1 MSRSVSSVSSSRS
14 GSFFAKL
21 LAILSVAVTIVLV
34 DSVNADAEAANPKY
48 AGIVV
53 DAKTGN
59 VLYSENADRLQY
71 PASLTKMMT
80 LYMTFEA
87 LEQGRIRLDTPVP
100 FSAHAAAQAPTKLG
114 VRAGGTI
121 TVEQGILGLVTLSAN
136 DAATALGEMLGGG
149 SEDRFAQLMTA
160 KAHALGMTR
169 TTYRNANGLPNTAQM
184 TTARDQARL
193 GIALRQHFP
202 QYYGYFSTRA
212 FKFGSRTI
220 RSHNRLVGSV
230 RGVDGIK
237 TGYTRA
243 SGFNLVSSMRR
254 GNRHLIGVVL
264 GGRSGG
270 SRDAIM
276 RNLLAENLEKGAT
289 TRTVIAV
296 TERNG
301 GDASAE
307 VADASDTPARPA
319 APVQAAPA
327 PESAPSRLA
336 ARLSTLAAATAAVP
350 PAPPKPEASK
360 PEVRPT
366 ESKIEPAPLTNGV
379 ISSQPLSI
387 IPGSSEPMKP
397 VRVKTVQVKAGAV
410 KVASAAP
417 AQVAPQVTSTIAS
430 RSDVAET
437 SGAVVARADLINKPE
452 PQSQPEAPKAD
463 LARAELPRQ
472 PAGFGTGNGILGV
485 LPAATASAPAPA
497 APKLASA
504 DPAPQPIQMSATT
517 KPAVTHSGWIVQ
529 VGALESENEAQQR
542 IDAARSSARGL
553 LSKAD
558 PFTEPVLA
566 KDNRKLYRARFA
578 GLERDQAEAVCRALK
593 RADISCITVRN

>member
-21 LAILSVAVTIVLV
+21 LAILSMALTVVLV

-87 LEQGRIRLDTPVP
+87 LEQGRIRLDTLVP

-114 VRAGGTI
+114 VRAGGSI

-136 DAATALGEMLGGG
+136 DAATALGEMLGG
-149 SEDRFAQLMTA
+149 SEDRFAQMMTA

-212 FKFGSRTI
+212 FKFGTRTI

-243 SGFNLVSSMRR
+243 AGFNLVSSVQVD
-254 GNRHLIGVVL
+254 GKSIVSVVL
-264 GGRSGG
+264 GGTSGPA
-270 SRDAIM
+270 RDAQM
-276 RNLLAENLEKGAT
+276 RNLIAT
-289 TRTVIAV
+289 YLPKASSR
-296 TERNG
+296 G
-301 GDASAE
+301 GNSAL
-307 VADASDTPARPA
+307 VA
-319 APVQAAPA
+319 QAAPA
-327 PESAPSRLA
+327 PEMIETPAPVQPQKARLQVAPEQVAKTITATQPPISAAAADLSLPHKGPLPDARYQVAEAEVAYTETSAPKSENPLVA
-336 ARLSTLAAATAAVP
+336 QTMPAATKVKTTSFKQQAPVVAPAAQDNAAVDHVTT
-350 PAPPKPEASK
+350 AS
-360 PEVRPT
+360 
-366 ESKIEPAPLTNGV
+366 TNAT
-379 ISSQPLSI
+379 P
-387 IPGSSEPMKP
+387 
-397 VRVKTVQVKAGAV
+397 
-410 KVASAAP
+410 ASAAP
-417 AQVAPQVTSTIAS
+417 AGWVVQVGVSPS
-430 RSDVAET
+430 RQMAM
-437 SGAVVARADLINKPE
+437 DLLE
-452 PQSQPEAPKAD
+452 
-463 LARAELPRQ
+463 
-472 PAGFGTGNGILGV
+472 
-485 LPAATASAPAPA
+485 SA
-497 APKLASA
+497 KSKGGKELASA
-504 DPAPQPIQMSATT
+504 
-517 KPAVTHSGWIVQ
+517 KPFAVAYGAGNDQ
-529 VGALESENEAQQR
+529 V
-542 IDAARSSARGL
+542 
-553 LSKAD
+553 
-558 PFTEPVLA
+558 
-566 KDNRKLYRARFA
+566 YRARF
-578 GLERDQAEAVCRALK
+578 GGFDDQRDAVNACKALK
-593 RADISCITVRN
+593 KAGIKCWAAAQ

>member
-1 MSRSVSSVSSSRS
+1 MQAKSGIVSRSVSSVSSSRS

-21 LAILSVAVTIVLV
+21 MAILSVALTVVLV
-34 DSVNADAEAANPKY
+34 DSVNAEAEAANSKY

-80 LYMTFEA
+80 IYMTFEA

-212 FKFGSRTI
+212 FKFGTRTI

-243 SGFNLVSSMRR
+243 AGFNLVSSVQVD
-254 GNRHLIGVVL
+254 GKSIVGVVL
-264 GGRSGG
+264 GGASTPA
-270 SRDAIM
+270 RDAQM
-276 RNLLAENLEKGAT
+276 RNLIAT
-289 TRTVIAV
+289 YLPKASSRGGSSALIA
-296 TERNG
+296 
-301 GDASAE
+301 
-307 VADASDTPARPA
+307 
-319 APVQAAPA
+319 QAAPA
-327 PESAPSRLA
+327 PEMIVTPAPVMPQKVQPQVAKTITAAQPPISAAAADLSLPHKGPLPDARYQAAETEVAYAETAQPKSDNPLVAQPMPAPTKVKTTTFKQQASLA
-336 ARLSTLAAATAAVP
+336 APKPAPASLRPEQADTAVDNVTTASTTAAP
-350 PAPPKPEASK
+350 
-360 PEVRPT
+360 
-366 ESKIEPAPLTNGV
+366 
-379 ISSQPLSI
+379 
-387 IPGSSEPMKP
+387 
-397 VRVKTVQVKAGAV
+397 
-410 KVASAAP
+410 ASAASTDNGP
-417 AQVAPQVTSTIAS
+417 SGWVVQVGVSPS
-430 RSDVAET
+430 RQMAM
-437 SGAVVARADLINKPE
+437 DLLESAKTKGG
-452 PQSQPEAPKAD
+452 KA
-463 LARAELPRQ
+463 
-472 PAGFGTGNGILGV
+472 
-485 LPAATASAPAPA
+485 
-497 APKLASA
+497 LASA
-504 DPAPQPIQMSATT
+504 
-517 KPAVTHSGWIVQ
+517 KPFAV
-529 VGALESENEAQQR
+529 AY
-542 IDAARSSARGL
+542 AAGG
-553 LSKAD
+553 D
-558 PFTEPVLA
+558 Q
-566 KDNRKLYRARFA
+566 LYRARF
-578 GLERDQAEAVCRALK
+578 GGFDDQRDAVNACKALK
-593 RADISCITVRN
+593 KAGIKCWAAAQ

>member
-1 MSRSVSSVSSSRS
+1 MQAKSGIVSRSVSSVSSSRS

-21 LAILSVAVTIVLV
+21 MAILSVALTVVLV
-34 DSVNADAEAANPKY
+34 DSVNAEAEAANSKY

-80 LYMTFEA
+80 IYMTFEA

-212 FKFGSRTI
+212 FKFGTRTI

-243 SGFNLVSSMRR
+243 AGFNLVSSVQVD
-254 GNRHLIGVVL
+254 GKSIVGVVL
-264 GGRSGG
+264 GGASTPA
-270 SRDAIM
+270 RDAQM
-276 RNLLAENLEKGAT
+276 RNLIATYLPKASSRGGSSALIAE
-289 TRTVIAV
+289 
-296 TERNG
+296 
-301 GDASAE
+301 
-307 VADASDTPARPA
+307 
-319 APVQAAPA
+319 AAPA
-327 PESAPSRLA
+327 PAMIVTPAPVMPQKAQPQVAKTITA
-336 ARLSTLAAATAAVP
+336 AQPPISAAAADLSLPHKGPLPDARYQVAETEVAYTETAQPKSDNPLVAQP
-350 PAPPKPEASK
+350 MPAPTKVKTMTFKQQAK
-360 PEVRPT
+360 
-366 ESKIEPAPLTNGV
+366 PAPASMRPEQADT
-379 ISSQPLSI
+379 
-387 IPGSSEPMKP
+387 
-397 VRVKTVQVKAGAV
+397 AV
-410 KVASAAP
+410 DNVTTASTTPTSASAASTDNGP
-417 AQVAPQVTSTIAS
+417 TGWVVQVGVSPS
-430 RSDVAET
+430 RQMAM
-437 SGAVVARADLINKPE
+437 DLLESAKNKGG
-452 PQSQPEAPKAD
+452 KA
-463 LARAELPRQ
+463 
-472 PAGFGTGNGILGV
+472 
-485 LPAATASAPAPA
+485 
-497 APKLASA
+497 LASA
-504 DPAPQPIQMSATT
+504 
-517 KPAVTHSGWIVQ
+517 KPFAV
-529 VGALESENEAQQR
+529 AY
-542 IDAARSSARGL
+542 AAGG
-553 LSKAD
+553 D
-558 PFTEPVLA
+558 Q
-566 KDNRKLYRARFA
+566 LYRARF
-578 GLERDQAEAVCRALK
+578 GGFDDQRDAVNACKALK
-593 RADISCITVRN
+593 KAGIKCWAAAQ

>member
-1 MSRSVSSVSSSRS
+1 MQAKSGIVSRSVSSVSSFRS

-21 LAILSVAVTIVLV
+21 LAILSVAVTVVLV
-34 DSVNADAEAANPKY
+34 DSVNAEAEAANSKY

-80 LYMTFEA
+80 LYLVFEA

-136 DAATALGEMLGGG
+136 DASTALGEMLAG

-243 SGFNLVSSMRR
+243 AGFNLVSSVQVD
-254 GNRHLIGVVL
+254 GKSIVSVVL
-264 GGRSGG
+264 GGTSGAA
-270 SRDAIM
+270 RDAQM
-276 RNLLAENLEKGAT
+276 RNLIAT
-289 TRTVIAV
+289 YLPKASSR
-296 TERNG
+296 G
-301 GDASAE
+301 GNSAL
-307 VADASDTPARPA
+307 VA
-319 APVQAAPA
+319 QAAPA
-327 PESAPSRLA
+327 PANLETPAPVQPQKARQQLA
-336 ARLSTLAAATAAVP
+336 PQPVVQQQVAQQQVAKTITAAQPPISAAAADLGLPRKGPLPDARYQVAETEVAYTETSATKSDNPLVAQAMPAPTKVKTTSFKQQAPAAAPAEPADAAVDHVTTASTSA
-350 PAPPKPEASK
+350 AP
-360 PEVRPT
+360 
-366 ESKIEPAPLTNGV
+366 
-379 ISSQPLSI
+379 
-387 IPGSSEPMKP
+387 
-397 VRVKTVQVKAGAV
+397 
-410 KVASAAP
+410 ASAAP
-417 AQVAPQVTSTIAS
+417 AGWVVQVGVSPSRQMAMDLLEGAKSKGGKALAS
-430 RSDVAET
+430 AKPFAVAY
-437 SGAVVARADLINKPE
+437 
-452 PQSQPEAPKAD
+452 
-463 LARAELPRQ
+463 
-472 PAGFGTGNGILGV
+472 GTGN
-485 LPAATASAPAPA
+485 
-497 APKLASA
+497 
-504 DPAPQPIQMSATT
+504 D
-517 KPAVTHSGWIVQ
+517 Q
-529 VGALESENEAQQR
+529 V
-542 IDAARSSARGL
+542 
-553 LSKAD
+553 
-558 PFTEPVLA
+558 
-566 KDNRKLYRARFA
+566 YRARF
-578 GLERDQAEAVCRALK
+578 GGFDDQRDAVNACKALK
-593 RADISCITVRN
+593 KAGIKCWAAAQ

>member
-1 MSRSVSSVSSSRS
+1 MQAKSGIVSRSVSSVSSSRS
-14 GSFFAKL
+14 GSFFARL
-21 LAILSVAVTIVLV
+21 LAILSVAVTIVMV

-243 SGFNLVSSMRR
+243 AGFNLVSSVQVD
-254 GNRHLIGVVL
+254 GKSIVGVVM
-264 GGRSGG
+264 GGASTPA
-270 SRDAIM
+270 RDAQM
-276 RNLLAENLEKGAT
+276 RNL
-289 TRTVIAV
+289 IASYLPKASS
-296 TERNG
+296 RG
-301 GDASAE
+301 GSSALI
-307 VADASDTPARPA
+307 A
-319 APVQAAPA
+319 QAAPA
-327 PESAPSRLA
+327 PAMIVTPAPVQPKKAQQMAKTITAAQPPISAAAADLSLPHKGPMPDARYQIAETEVAYAETA
-336 ARLSTLAAATAAVP
+336 ARKSDNPLVAQPMPAPTKVKTMTFKQQASVAVP
-350 PAPPKPEASK
+350 
-360 PEVRPT
+360 T
-366 ESKIEPAPLTNGV
+366 
-379 ISSQPLSI
+379 
-387 IPGSSEPMKP
+387 
-397 VRVKTVQVKAGAV
+397 
-410 KVASAAP
+410 
-417 AQVAPQVTSTIAS
+417 
-430 RSDVAET
+430 
-437 SGAVVARADLINKPE
+437 
-452 PQSQPEAPKAD
+452 
-463 LARAELPRQ
+463 
-472 PAGFGTGNGILGV
+472 
-485 LPAATASAPAPA
+485 PAPA
-497 APKLASA
+497 YMPPEQGDTSVDEVTTASTTPSPTRAASTSNGPTGWVVQVGVSPSRQMAMDLLESARSKGGKALASA
-504 DPAPQPIQMSATT
+504 
-517 KPAVTHSGWIVQ
+517 KPFAV
-529 VGALESENEAQQR
+529 AY
-542 IDAARSSARGL
+542 AAGG
-553 LSKAD
+553 D
-558 PFTEPVLA
+558 Q
-566 KDNRKLYRARFA
+566 LYRARF
-578 GLERDQAEAVCRALK
+578 GGFDDQRDAVNACKALK
-593 RADISCITVRN
+593 KAGIKCWAAAQ

>member
-1 MSRSVSSVSSSRS
+1 MQAKSGIVSRSVSSVSSSRS
-14 GSFFAKL
+14 GSFFARL
-21 LAILSVAVTIVLV
+21 LAILSVAVTIVMV

-243 SGFNLVSSMRR
+243 AGFNLVSSVQVD
-254 GNRHLIGVVL
+254 GKSIVGVVM
-264 GGRSGG
+264 GGASTPA
-270 SRDAIM
+270 RDAQM
-276 RNLLAENLEKGAT
+276 RNL
-289 TRTVIAV
+289 IASYLPKASS
-296 TERNG
+296 RG
-301 GDASAE
+301 GSSALI
-307 VADASDTPARPA
+307 A
-319 APVQAAPA
+319 QAAPA
-327 PESAPSRLA
+327 PAMIVTPAPVQPKKAQQMAKTITAAQPPISAAAADLSLPHRGPMPDVRYQIAETEVAYAETA
-336 ARLSTLAAATAAVP
+336 ARKSDNPLVAQPMPAPTKVKTMTFKQQASVAVP
-350 PAPPKPEASK
+350 
-360 PEVRPT
+360 T
-366 ESKIEPAPLTNGV
+366 
-379 ISSQPLSI
+379 
-387 IPGSSEPMKP
+387 
-397 VRVKTVQVKAGAV
+397 
-410 KVASAAP
+410 
-417 AQVAPQVTSTIAS
+417 
-430 RSDVAET
+430 
-437 SGAVVARADLINKPE
+437 
-452 PQSQPEAPKAD
+452 
-463 LARAELPRQ
+463 
-472 PAGFGTGNGILGV
+472 
-485 LPAATASAPAPA
+485 PAPA
-497 APKLASA
+497 YMPQEQGDTSVDEVTTASTTPSPTRAASTSNGPTGWVVQVGVSPSRQMAMDLLESARSKGGKALASA
-504 DPAPQPIQMSATT
+504 
-517 KPAVTHSGWIVQ
+517 KPFAV
-529 VGALESENEAQQR
+529 AY
-542 IDAARSSARGL
+542 AAGG
-553 LSKAD
+553 D
-558 PFTEPVLA
+558 Q
-566 KDNRKLYRARFA
+566 LYRARF
-578 GLERDQAEAVCRALK
+578 GGFDDQRDAVNACKALK
-593 RADISCITVRN
+593 KAGIKCWAAAQ

>member
-1 MSRSVSSVSSSRS
+1 MQAKSGIVSRSVSSVSSSRS
-14 GSFFAKL
+14 GSFFARL
-21 LAILSVAVTIVLV
+21 LAILSVAVTIVMV

-243 SGFNLVSSMRR
+243 AGFNLVSSVQVD
-254 GNRHLIGVVL
+254 GKSIVGVVM
-264 GGRSGG
+264 GGASTPA
-270 SRDAIM
+270 RDAQM
-276 RNLLAENLEKGAT
+276 RNL
-289 TRTVIAV
+289 IASYLPKASS
-296 TERNG
+296 RG
-301 GDASAE
+301 GSSALI
-307 VADASDTPARPA
+307 A
-319 APVQAAPA
+319 QAAPA
-327 PESAPSRLA
+327 PAMIVTPAPVQPKKAQQMAKTITAAQPPISAAAADLSLPHKGPMPDARYQIAETEVAYAETA
-336 ARLSTLAAATAAVP
+336 ARKSDNPLVAQPMPAPTKIKTMTFKQQASVAVP
-350 PAPPKPEASK
+350 
-360 PEVRPT
+360 T
-366 ESKIEPAPLTNGV
+366 
-379 ISSQPLSI
+379 
-387 IPGSSEPMKP
+387 
-397 VRVKTVQVKAGAV
+397 
-410 KVASAAP
+410 
-417 AQVAPQVTSTIAS
+417 
-430 RSDVAET
+430 
-437 SGAVVARADLINKPE
+437 
-452 PQSQPEAPKAD
+452 
-463 LARAELPRQ
+463 
-472 PAGFGTGNGILGV
+472 
-485 LPAATASAPAPA
+485 PAPA
-497 APKLASA
+497 YMPPEQGDTSVDEVTTASTTPSPTRAASTSNGPTGWVVQVGVSPSRQMAMDLLESARSKGGKALASA
-504 DPAPQPIQMSATT
+504 
-517 KPAVTHSGWIVQ
+517 KPFAV
-529 VGALESENEAQQR
+529 AY
-542 IDAARSSARGL
+542 AAGG
-553 LSKAD
+553 D
-558 PFTEPVLA
+558 Q
-566 KDNRKLYRARFA
+566 LYRARF
-578 GLERDQAEAVCRALK
+578 GGFDDQRDAVNACKALK
-593 RADISCITVRN
+593 KAGIKCWAAAQ

>member
-1 MSRSVSSVSSSRS
+1 M
-14 GSFFAKL
+14 
-21 LAILSVAVTIVLV
+21 AVTIVMV

-149 SEDRFAQLMTA
+149 SEGRFAQLMTA

-243 SGFNLVSSMRR
+243 AGFNLVSSVQVD
-254 GNRHLIGVVL
+254 GKSIVGVVM
-264 GGRSGG
+264 GGASTPA
-270 SRDAIM
+270 RDAQM
-276 RNLLAENLEKGAT
+276 RNL
-289 TRTVIAV
+289 IASYLPKASS
-296 TERNG
+296 RG
-301 GDASAE
+301 GSSALI
-307 VADASDTPARPA
+307 A
-319 APVQAAPA
+319 QAAPA
-327 PESAPSRLA
+327 PAMIVTPAPVQPKKAQQMAKTITAAQPPISAAAADLSLPHRGPMPDARYQIAETEVAYAETA
-336 ARLSTLAAATAAVP
+336 ARKSDNPLVAQPMPAPTKVKTMTFKQQASVAVP
-350 PAPPKPEASK
+350 
-360 PEVRPT
+360 T
-366 ESKIEPAPLTNGV
+366 
-379 ISSQPLSI
+379 
-387 IPGSSEPMKP
+387 
-397 VRVKTVQVKAGAV
+397 
-410 KVASAAP
+410 
-417 AQVAPQVTSTIAS
+417 
-430 RSDVAET
+430 
-437 SGAVVARADLINKPE
+437 
-452 PQSQPEAPKAD
+452 
-463 LARAELPRQ
+463 
-472 PAGFGTGNGILGV
+472 
-485 LPAATASAPAPA
+485 PAPA
-497 APKLASA
+497 YMPQEQGDTSVDEVTTASTTPSPTRAASTSNGPTGWVVQVGVSPSRQMAMDLLESARSKGGKALASA
-504 DPAPQPIQMSATT
+504 
-517 KPAVTHSGWIVQ
+517 KPFAV
-529 VGALESENEAQQR
+529 AY
-542 IDAARSSARGL
+542 AAGG
-553 LSKAD
+553 D
-558 PFTEPVLA
+558 Q
-566 KDNRKLYRARFA
+566 LYRARF
-578 GLERDQAEAVCRALK
+578 GGFDDQRDAVNACKALK
-593 RADISCITVRN
+593 KAGIKCWAAAQ

>member
-1 MSRSVSSVSSSRS
+1 MSRSVSSVSSPRS
-14 GSFFAKL
+14 GSFFARL
-21 LAILSVAVTIVLV
+21 LAILSVAVTIVMV

-243 SGFNLVSSMRR
+243 AGFNLVSSVQVD
-254 GNRHLIGVVL
+254 GKSIVGVVM
-264 GGRSGG
+264 GGASTPA
-270 SRDAIM
+270 RDAQM
-276 RNLLAENLEKGAT
+276 RNLIAT
-289 TRTVIAV
+289 YLPKASSRGGSSALIA
-296 TERNG
+296 
-301 GDASAE
+301 
-307 VADASDTPARPA
+307 
-319 APVQAAPA
+319 QAAPA
-327 PESAPSRLA
+327 PAMIVTPAPVQPKKAQQMAKTITA
-336 ARLSTLAAATAAVP
+336 AQPPVSAAAADLSLP
-350 PAPPKPEASK
+350 HKG
-360 PEVRPT
+360 
-366 ESKIEPAPLTNGV
+366 PLPDARY
-379 ISSQPLSI
+379 Q
-387 IPGSSEPMKP
+387 
-397 VRVKTVQVKAGAV
+397 
-410 KVASAAP
+410 
-417 AQVAPQVTSTIAS
+417 
-430 RSDVAET
+430 VAET
-437 SGAVVARADLINKPE
+437 EVAY
-452 PQSQPEAPKAD
+452 
-463 LARAELPRQ
+463 AE
-472 PAGFGTGNGILGV
+472 T
-485 LPAATASAPAPA
+485 A
-497 APKLASA
+497 APKSDNPLVAQPMPAPTKVKTTTFKQQAAVAAPKPTPASVPSEQGDMSVDNVTTASTTPSPTRAASTSNGPTGWVVQVGVSPSRQMAMDLLEGAKSKGGKALASA
-504 DPAPQPIQMSATT
+504 
-517 KPAVTHSGWIVQ
+517 KPFAV
-529 VGALESENEAQQR
+529 AY
-542 IDAARSSARGL
+542 AAGG
-553 LSKAD
+553 D
-558 PFTEPVLA
+558 Q
-566 KDNRKLYRARFA
+566 LYRARF
-578 GLERDQAEAVCRALK
+578 GGFDDQRDAVNACKALK
-593 RADISCITVRN
+593 RAGIKCWAAAQ

>member
-21 LAILSVAVTIVLV
+21 MAILSVALTVVLV
-34 DSVNADAEAANPKY
+34 DSVSAEAEAANSKY

-80 LYMTFEA
+80 IYMTFEA

-212 FKFGSRTI
+212 FKFGTRTI

-243 SGFNLVSSMRR
+243 AGFNLVSSVQVD
-254 GNRHLIGVVL
+254 GKSIVGVVL
-264 GGRSGG
+264 GGASTPA
-270 SRDAIM
+270 RDAQM
-276 RNLLAENLEKGAT
+276 RNLIATYLPKASSRGGSSALIAE
-289 TRTVIAV
+289 
-296 TERNG
+296 
-301 GDASAE
+301 
-307 VADASDTPARPA
+307 
-319 APVQAAPA
+319 AAPA
-327 PESAPSRLA
+327 PAMIVTPAPVMPQKVQPQVAKTITAAQPPISAAAADLSLPHKGPLPDARYQVAETEVAYTETAQPKSDNPLVAQPMPAPTKVKTMTFKQQASLA
-336 ARLSTLAAATAAVP
+336 AP
-350 PAPPKPEASK
+350 KPAPASARPEQADTAVDNVTTAS
-360 PEVRPT
+360 T
-366 ESKIEPAPLTNGV
+366 TPA
-379 ISSQPLSI
+379 S
-387 IPGSSEPMKP
+387 
-397 VRVKTVQVKAGAV
+397 
-410 KVASAAP
+410 ASAASTDNGP
-417 AQVAPQVTSTIAS
+417 TGWVVQVGVSPS
-430 RSDVAET
+430 RQMAM
-437 SGAVVARADLINKPE
+437 DLLESAK
-452 PQSQPEAPKAD
+452 SKGGKA
-463 LARAELPRQ
+463 
-472 PAGFGTGNGILGV
+472 
-485 LPAATASAPAPA
+485 
-497 APKLASA
+497 LASA
-504 DPAPQPIQMSATT
+504 
-517 KPAVTHSGWIVQ
+517 KPFAV
-529 VGALESENEAQQR
+529 AY
-542 IDAARSSARGL
+542 AAGG
-553 LSKAD
+553 D
-558 PFTEPVLA
+558 Q
-566 KDNRKLYRARFA
+566 LYRARF
-578 GLERDQAEAVCRALK
+578 GGFDDQRDAVNACKALK
-593 RADISCITVRN
+593 KAGIKCWAAAQ

>member
-14 GSFFAKL
+14 GSFFARL
-21 LAILSVAVTIVLV
+21 LAILSVAVTIVMV

-100 FSAHAAAQAPTKLG
+100 FSAHASAQAPTKLG

-243 SGFNLVSSMRR
+243 AGFNLVSSVQVD
-254 GNRHLIGVVL
+254 GKSIVGVVM
-264 GGRSGG
+264 GGASTPA
-270 SRDAIM
+270 RDAQM
-276 RNLLAENLEKGAT
+276 RNL
-289 TRTVIAV
+289 IASYLPKASS
-296 TERNG
+296 RG
-301 GDASAE
+301 GSSALI
-307 VADASDTPARPA
+307 A
-319 APVQAAPA
+319 QAAPA
-327 PESAPSRLA
+327 PVMIVTPAPVQPKKAQQMAKTITA
-336 ARLSTLAAATAAVP
+336 AQPPISAAADLSLP
-350 PAPPKPEASK
+350 HKG
-360 PEVRPT
+360 
-366 ESKIEPAPLTNGV
+366 PLPDARY
-379 ISSQPLSI
+379 Q
-387 IPGSSEPMKP
+387 
-397 VRVKTVQVKAGAV
+397 
-410 KVASAAP
+410 
-417 AQVAPQVTSTIAS
+417 
-430 RSDVAET
+430 VAET
-437 SGAVVARADLINKPE
+437 EVAY
-452 PQSQPEAPKAD
+452 
-463 LARAELPRQ
+463 AE
-472 PAGFGTGNGILGV
+472 T
-485 LPAATASAPAPA
+485 A
-497 APKLASA
+497 APKSDNPLVAQPMPAPTKVKTMAFKPQAAVAAPKPMPASMPSEQGDTSVDNVTTASTTPSPTRAASTSNGPTGWVVQVGVSPSRQMAMDLLEGAKSKGGKALASA
-504 DPAPQPIQMSATT
+504 
-517 KPAVTHSGWIVQ
+517 KPFAV
-529 VGALESENEAQQR
+529 AY
-542 IDAARSSARGL
+542 AAGG
-553 LSKAD
+553 D
-558 PFTEPVLA
+558 Q
-566 KDNRKLYRARFA
+566 LYRARF
-578 GLERDQAEAVCRALK
+578 GGFDDQRDAVNACKALK
-593 RADISCITVRN
+593 KAGIKCWAAAQ

>member
-1 MSRSVSSVSSSRS
+1 MQAKSGIVSRSVSSVSSFRS

-21 LAILSVAVTIVLV
+21 LAILSMAVTVVLV
-34 DSVNADAEAANPKY
+34 DSVNAEAEAANPKY

-136 DAATALGEMLGGG
+136 DAATALGEMLGG
-149 SEDRFAQLMTA
+149 SEDRFAQMMTA

-212 FKFGSRTI
+212 FKFGTRTI

-243 SGFNLVSSMRR
+243 AGFNLVSSVQVD
-254 GNRHLIGVVL
+254 GKSIVSVVL
-264 GGRSGG
+264 GGTSGPA
-270 SRDAIM
+270 RDAQM
-276 RNLLAENLEKGAT
+276 RNLIAT
-289 TRTVIAV
+289 YLPKASSRGGSSQLIA
-296 TERNG
+296 
-301 GDASAE
+301 
-307 VADASDTPARPA
+307 
-319 APVQAAPA
+319 QAAPA
-327 PESAPSRLA
+327 PAMIETPAPVEPQKA
-336 ARLSTLAAATAAVP
+336 AQVARQAVPQQQVAPQQVAKTITAAQPPISAAAADLGLPRKGPLPDARYQVAETEVAYTETSATKSDNPLVAQAM
-350 PAPPKPEASK
+350 PAPTKVKITSFKQQAPAAAPAKPDSATVDHVTTAS
-360 PEVRPT
+360 T
-366 ESKIEPAPLTNGV
+366 SAAP
-379 ISSQPLSI
+379 
-387 IPGSSEPMKP
+387 
-397 VRVKTVQVKAGAV
+397 
-410 KVASAAP
+410 ASAAP
-417 AQVAPQVTSTIAS
+417 AGWVVQVGVSPS
-430 RSDVAET
+430 RQMAMDLLE
-437 SGAVVARADLINKPE
+437 GAKTKGG
-452 PQSQPEAPKAD
+452 KA
-463 LARAELPRQ
+463 
-472 PAGFGTGNGILGV
+472 
-485 LPAATASAPAPA
+485 
-497 APKLASA
+497 LASA
-504 DPAPQPIQMSATT
+504 
-517 KPAVTHSGWIVQ
+517 KPFAVAYGSGNDQ
-529 VGALESENEAQQR
+529 V
-542 IDAARSSARGL
+542 
-553 LSKAD
+553 
-558 PFTEPVLA
+558 
-566 KDNRKLYRARFA
+566 YRARF
-578 GLERDQAEAVCRALK
+578 GGFDDQRDAVNACKALK
-593 RADISCITVRN
+593 KAGIKCWAAAQ